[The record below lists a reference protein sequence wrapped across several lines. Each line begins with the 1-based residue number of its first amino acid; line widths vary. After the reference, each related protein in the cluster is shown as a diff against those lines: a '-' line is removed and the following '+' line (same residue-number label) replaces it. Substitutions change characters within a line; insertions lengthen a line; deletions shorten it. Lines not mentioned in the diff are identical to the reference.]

1 MLRILSPEKAGLR
14 RSVFG
19 AALMLRVVP
28 VLMLIAGSGFFLSG
42 VSHAKDSVEHAT
54 VLDHT
59 SVTYLSHCGGCHG
72 IEGVSGNS
80 FVPTLRNAVGGFA
93 CTDEGRAYLI
103 RVPGVSMS
111 LIRDDQTLAD
121 VMNFVMFRLAGT
133 SLPKGFRPYTAA
145 EIHQWRG
152 EPLSVPDFMAQRG
165 QTLERSLAACA
176 QKTAKKL

>member
-1 MLRILSPEKAGLR
+1 MPGT
-14 RSVFG
+14 
-19 AALMLRVVP
+19 ALLMRVVP
-28 VLMLIAGSGFFLSG
+28 ALILIAGSVCFLSG
-42 VSHAKDSVEHAT
+42 VSQAADSVSHAT

-72 IEGVSGNS
+72 IEGVSGSS

-111 LIRDDQTLAD
+111 LVRDDQTLAD

-133 SLPKGFRPYTAA
+133 SLPQGFRPYTAA
-145 EIHQWRG
+145 EIHAWRK

-165 QTLERSLAACA
+165 QTLGRSLAACA
-176 QKTAKKL
+176 EKTAKKL

>member
-1 MLRILSPEKAGLR
+1 
-14 RSVFG
+14 
-19 AALMLRVVP
+19 MLRVVP
-28 VLMLIAGSGFFLSG
+28 LLMLVSTGGFLLSG
-42 VSHAKDSVEHAT
+42 ASRAADSVEHAT

-72 IEGVSGNS
+72 IEGVSGSS

-93 CTDEGRAYLI
+93 CTEEGRAYLI

-133 SLPKGFRPYTAA
+133 SLPAGFRPYTAA
-145 EIHQWRG
+145 EIHQWRR

-165 QTLERSLAACA
+165 QTLGRSLAACA